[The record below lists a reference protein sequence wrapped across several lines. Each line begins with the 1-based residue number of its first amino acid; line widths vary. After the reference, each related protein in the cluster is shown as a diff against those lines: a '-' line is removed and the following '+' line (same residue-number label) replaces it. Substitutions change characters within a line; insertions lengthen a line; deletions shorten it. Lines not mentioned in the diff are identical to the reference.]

1 MEITMQRLM
10 AALLIAPFLAG
21 TALAQSAAERPPML
35 TVRGEG
41 HADVPPDHAKLTV
54 ETTTTAR
61 SLEQASTQHRERA
74 ERALAALRGM
84 AANGI
89 EIERS
94 TFRLDQVRPPHVPG
108 SQPRPQDVEYRAVT
122 TFELK
127 TKKLNAID
135 AAITAIA
142 TTGLFEV
149 NNLRFGL
156 DEKNKGLNEARR
168 NAVED
173 ARERAN
179 VYAQAA
185 GVQLGDILV
194 ITDTDARMPREFA
207 AEPVAMARSMKVI
220 PPETLT
226 LNAGV
231 TITWRIKDGT

>member
-1 MEITMQRLM
+1 
-10 AALLIAPFLAG
+10 
-21 TALAQSAAERPPML
+21 
-35 TVRGEG
+35 
-41 HADVPPDHAKLTV
+41 
-54 ETTTTAR
+54 
-61 SLEQASTQHRERA
+61 
-74 ERALAALRGM
+74 
-84 AANGI
+84 
-89 EIERS
+89 
-94 TFRLDQVRPPHVPG
+94 VPG